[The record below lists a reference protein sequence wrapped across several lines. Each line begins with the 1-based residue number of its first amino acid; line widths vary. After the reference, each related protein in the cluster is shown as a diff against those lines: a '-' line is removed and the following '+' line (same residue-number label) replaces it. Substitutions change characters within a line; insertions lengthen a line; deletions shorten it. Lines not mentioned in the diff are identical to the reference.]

1 MKVTKE
7 IEKLEHSAAK
17 LTVTVAKKDVADSY
31 SETLSKYTK
40 QVQIPGFR
48 KGHVPASVLERKF
61 GEQIKMEAASDLIDK
76 SLNEIFSDE
85 KEIENRPLPYAQPV
99 LEKMPEFDTSKD
111 FVYTVTY
118 DVFPKIDLKDFDFKQ
133 ISVKEPQVTVG
144 DEELNE
150 ELKGIQE
157 RNAVVIDKKD
167 DEKAEKDNIITIS
180 IVEKDENDAE
190 IAATKRE
197 DFTFTI
203 GTAENIYKI
212 DDELIGLKK
221 GATKEITKKY
231 GDDEKNEELKGKT
244 KKYSVTVKQLKVRN
258 LPALDDELAQDV
270 DEKFKTLDDLKK
282 DIMKKLENAKNNK
295 LNEIKTNDLLSQLIE
310 KTPFEIP
317 ESMLKAELDGRWRM
331 MAQQFQTSVE
341 ELDRMIAASGQKKED
356 MLKEWTGDAEKML
369 KSRIIVDNL
378 LKEKNISVTPEEIDA
393 EYQKIADANGIELD
407 EVKKHYSDPRAKEYL
422 IDEAKEQK
430 LYKEIFEQAKITKG
444 DKVSFKDL
452 FNMK

>member
-31 SETLSKYTK
+31 NETIGKYVK

-48 KGHVPASVLERKF
+48 KGHVPASVLERKY

-85 KEIENRPLPYAQPV
+85 KELENRPLPYAQPV

-118 DVFPKIDLKDFDFKQ
+118 DVFPKVDLKGFDFK
-133 ISVKEPQVTVG
+133 SVTIKEPQVTVG
-144 DEELNE
+144 DTELNE

-167 DEKAEKDNIITIS
+167 DEKAEKDNIVTIS
-180 IVEKDENDAE
+180 IVEKDENGAE
-190 IAATKRE
+190 IASTKRE
-197 DFTFTI
+197 EFTFTL
-203 GTAENIYKI
+203 GTAENVYKI
-212 DDELIGLKK
+212 DDDLIGMKK
-221 GATKEITKKY
+221 GESKEITKKY
-231 GDDEKNEELKGKT
+231 GDDEKDEQLKGKT
-244 KKYSVTVKQLKVRN
+244 KKYSVTLKQIKVRN

-270 DEKFKTLDDLKK
+270 NEKFKTLDDLKK
-282 DIMKKLENAKNNK
+282 DIMQKLENARTNK
-295 LNEIKTNDLLSQLIE
+295 INEIKTNDLLSALVE
-310 KTPFEIP
+310 KNPFEIP
-317 ESMLKAELDGRWRM
+317 ASMLNAELDGRWRM
-331 MAQQFQTSVE
+331 MAQQFQTTPE
-341 ELDRMIAASGQKKED
+341 ELDKMITASGQKKED

-378 LKEKNISVTPEEIDA
+378 LKERNISVTPEEIES
-393 EYQKIADANGIELD
+393 EYQKIADANGITVD
-407 EVKKHYSDPRAKEYL
+407 EVKQHYADPRSKEYL

-430 LYKEIFEQAKITKG
+430 LYKEIFAEVKVTKG
-444 DKVSFKDL
+444 DKTTFKDL
-452 FNMK
+452 FNLR